1 MALSQDNIIDLKKE
15 KKELDSNY
23 KKKLIKGLKI
33 KFILFFITSFIILIF
48 FWYYIT
54 CFCGI
59 YENTQIHLIKDSF
72 IGLMMSLLLPFAIL
86 LIPGIF
92 RIAALRVEKPTRNFL
107 YKFSQFLENYIG

>member
-23 KKKLIKGLKI
+23 KKKLIKVLKI

-59 YENTQIHLIKDSF
+59 YENTQIHLIKDSL